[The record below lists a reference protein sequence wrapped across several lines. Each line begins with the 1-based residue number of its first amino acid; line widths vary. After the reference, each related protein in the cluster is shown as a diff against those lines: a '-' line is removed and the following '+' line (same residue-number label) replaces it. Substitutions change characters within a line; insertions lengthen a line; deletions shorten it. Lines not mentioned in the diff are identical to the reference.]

1 MLKPLPVIIFCLLTN
16 PGNANE
22 SKTLASLKE
31 NRSCVG
37 CNLSKLNLGLQD
49 LQSVD
54 LRGANLRYSYLVNVD
69 LSNANLS
76 NSDLSKTYMNGANL
90 SATKLV
96 ETDFE
101 GAELE
106 LANFAKQFSLMNL
119 VGAYLLH
126 ASISEEQLNN
136 AKLCKTVLPDAS
148 TSYQIVRTKTMK
160 MIKS

>member
-1 MLKPLPVIIFCLLTN
+1 MIKLLPVIIFCLLAN

-22 SKTLASLKE
+22 SKTLASLIE

-37 CNLSKLNLGLQD
+37 CNLSKLNLSLQD
-49 LQSVD
+49 LQRVD
-54 LRGANLRYSYLVNVD
+54 LSGANLSNSYLVNID

-106 LANFAKQFSLMNL
+106 LANFSQAIFINVNL
-119 VGAYLLH
+119 VGA
-126 ASISEEQLNN
+126 
-136 AKLCKTVLPDAS
+136 V
-148 TSYQIVRTKTMK
+148 SYTHLRAHET
-160 MIKS
+160 